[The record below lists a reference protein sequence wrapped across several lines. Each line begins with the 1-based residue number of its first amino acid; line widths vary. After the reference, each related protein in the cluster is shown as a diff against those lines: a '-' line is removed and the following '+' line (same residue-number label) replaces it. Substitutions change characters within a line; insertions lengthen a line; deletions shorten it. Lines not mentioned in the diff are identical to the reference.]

1 MIIII
6 LFVNS
11 GLLKISINIMLQNN
25 SACDLLPWQSEDQEE
40 TKVHL
45 HHLCMPP
52 HPSVSSHTQKQ
63 TSLSSHLALLI

>member
-1 MIIII
+1 
-6 LFVNS
+6 
-11 GLLKISINIMLQNN
+11 MLQNN